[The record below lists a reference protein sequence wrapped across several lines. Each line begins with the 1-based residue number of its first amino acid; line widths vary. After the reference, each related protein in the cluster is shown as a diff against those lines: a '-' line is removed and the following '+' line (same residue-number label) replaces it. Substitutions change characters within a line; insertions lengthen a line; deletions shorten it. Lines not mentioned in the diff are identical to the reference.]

1 MNLSIKTLSQRLEI
15 LLVSGGK
22 LMQGDARIR
31 NISNE
36 GRRNRFYGS
45 IILFLSAIIVNIVYL
60 IGGNPPTLNPDYDPT
75 VLIVTA
81 VTLSGLN
88 IAGFLVLLESTTQVC
103 VYHGF
108 LGTHESSSGSKKHE
122 DESVA
127 RACRSK
133 SWSIIFQSIF
143 YGIILTAI
151 SLWLLSEFMVN

>member
-1 MNLSIKTLSQRLEI
+1 
-15 LLVSGGK
+15 
-22 LMQGDARIR
+22 MQGDAQIR
-31 NISNE
+31 NISNT

-45 IILFLSAIIVNIVYL
+45 IALFFFAVVVNIVYL
-60 IGGNPPTLNPDYDPT
+60 IIGNAPMLNPDYNPT

-81 VTLSGLN
+81 ITLSGLY

-108 LGTHESSSGSKKHE
+108 LGTHESSSGGRKHE

-133 SWSIIFQSIF
+133 SWSIIFQSVLF
-143 YGIILTAI
+143 GIILTII
-151 SLWLLSEFMVN
+151 SLWLLSEFMLS

>member
-1 MNLSIKTLSQRLEI
+1 ME
-15 LLVSGGK
+15 
-22 LMQGDARIR
+22 GDARVR
-31 NISNE
+31 NISNA

-45 IILFLSAIIVNIVYL
+45 IILFLLAIIVNIVYL
-60 IGGNPPTLNPDYDPT
+60 IIGNPPTLNPDYNPT
-75 VLIVTA
+75 ILIVTA
-81 VTLSGLN
+81 ITLSGLN

-108 LGTHESSSGSKKHE
+108 LGTHESSSGGKKHE

-133 SWSIIFQSIF
+133 SWSIISQSTVF
-143 YGIILTAI
+143 GIILTTI

>member
-1 MNLSIKTLSQRLEI
+1 
-15 LLVSGGK
+15 
-22 LMQGDARIR
+22 MQGDARVR

>member
-1 MNLSIKTLSQRLEI
+1 
-15 LLVSGGK
+15 
-22 LMQGDARIR
+22 MQGDARIR

>member
-1 MNLSIKTLSQRLEI
+1 
-15 LLVSGGK
+15 
-22 LMQGDARIR
+22 MQGDAQVR
-31 NISNE
+31 NISNT

-45 IILFLSAIIVNIVYL
+45 MALFLFAIVVNIVYL
-60 IGGNPPTLNPDYDPT
+60 VVGNPPTLNPDYNPT
-75 VLIVTA
+75 ILIVT
-81 VTLSGLN
+81 VITLSGLY

-108 LGTHESSSGSKKHE
+108 LGTHESSSGGKKHE

-143 YGIILTAI
+143 FGIILTVF
-151 SLWLLSEFMVN
+151 SLWLLSEFMVS